1 MGQYVVRGVPASIL
15 QDSWWLED
23 AAPPPSR
30 EGSRNGD
37 KRWQAGAGLAL
48 LLALADVL
56 FWEQTPGLSLAVFAG
71 AVFGLVWLLT
81 GRRREM
87 AGPVGVFVLG
97 LLPVVEYVQALSVAF
112 LLGGGVVATCWAV
125 RGGRM
130 DLGEAVNRFVRRFP
144 LLGVRHAIA
153 LGQEAVQI
161 LRRDGFARSALRGWS
176 FPLAGALIL
185 GWLLITANPL
195 LMEMAE
201 DLSFHGI
208 APDRLMLWTGVGLL
222 VWPFL
227 AVALDAGLLR
237 PHAGPR
243 RPRHLPGLGVNA
255 HSVANS
261 LILFNALLAV
271 QTGLDLT
278 ILWGGAELPR
288 GMSHAEYAH
297 RGAYP
302 LLATALLAGG
312 FALAA
317 RPFLGHHKVLK
328 PLMYL
333 WLGQNV
339 LLVLSS
345 LLRLS
350 LYVESYGLTYLRV
363 HAGIWMGIVAI
374 GLVLTGW
381 QIARALPN
389 GWLLRRCAGLGLS
402 VLYLCCFVNFAAMIA
417 AENRAHPTRF
427 DAYYTCQLGPMAA
440 AVLLGACD
448 VSAPKPVIRDWREWG
463 FRAHRVIRNLPAT
476 DTAGAAHET
485 PRRR

>member
-15 QDSWWLED
+15 QDSWWLAD
-23 AAPPPSR
+23 TTPPPPAEKSLT
-30 EGSRNGD
+30 GD
-37 KRWQAGAGLAL
+37 KRWQAGIGLAL
-48 LLALADVL
+48 LLALADLL
-56 FWEQTPGLSLAVFAG
+56 FWEQSPGLSLAVFAV

-81 GRRREM
+81 GRKREM
-87 AGPVGVFVLG
+87 VGPVAVFVLG
-97 LLPVVEYVQALSVAF
+97 LLPVVEYVQLLSMAF

-125 RGGRM
+125 QGGHM
-130 DLGEAVNRFVRRFP
+130 NLGEAVSRFVSQFP
-144 LLGVRHAIA
+144 LLGVRHAFG
-153 LGQEAVQI
+153 LGREAAQI
-161 LRRDGFARSALRGWS
+161 LRRDGFARSALSGWS

-185 GWLLITANPL
+185 GWLLITANPV

-201 DLSFHGI
+201 DLTFHGI
-208 APDRLMLWTGVGLL
+208 APDRLMLWGGVALL

-227 AVALDAGLLR
+227 AVALDARLLQ
-237 PHAGPR
+237 PKAGPK
-243 RPRHLPGLGVNA
+243 RPLLLPGLGINA
-255 HSVANS
+255 RSVANS

-271 QTGLDLT
+271 QTGLDVT
-278 ILWGGAELPR
+278 ILWGGGDLPA

-317 RPFLGHHKVLK
+317 RPFLGHHKALK

-333 WLGQNV
+333 WLSQNV

-350 LYVESYGLTYLRV
+350 LYVDSYGLTYLRV

-389 GWLLRRCAGLGLS
+389 GWLLRRCTALGVG
-402 VLYLCCFVNFAAMIA
+402 VLYLCCFVNFAAVIA

-427 DAYYTCQLGPMAA
+427 DEYYTCGLGPMAA
-440 AVLLGACD
+440 AELVEHCGHNR
-448 VSAPKPVIRDWREWG
+448 VEPKVEDWREWG
-463 FRAHRVIRNLPAT
+463 FRAHRVIRNLHAP
-476 DTAGAAHET
+476 DPAGAAHET
-485 PRRR
+485 PRR

>member
-1 MGQYVVRGVPASIL
+1 M
-15 QDSWWLED
+15 
-23 AAPPPSR
+23 
-30 EGSRNGD
+30 
-37 KRWQAGAGLAL
+37 
-48 LLALADVL
+48 
-56 FWEQTPGLSLAVFAG
+56 
-71 AVFGLVWLLT
+71 
-81 GRRREM
+81 
-87 AGPVGVFVLG
+87 
-97 LLPVVEYVQALSVAF
+97 
-112 LLGGGVVATCWAV
+112 
-125 RGGRM
+125 
-130 DLGEAVNRFVRRFP
+130 
-144 LLGVRHAIA
+144 
-153 LGQEAVQI
+153 
-161 LRRDGFARSALRGWS
+161 
-176 FPLAGALIL
+176 
-185 GWLLITANPL
+185 
-195 LMEMAE
+195 
-201 DLSFHGI
+201 
-208 APDRLMLWTGVGLL
+208 
-222 VWPFL
+222 
-227 AVALDAGLLR
+227 
-237 PHAGPR
+237 
-243 RPRHLPGLGVNA
+243 
-255 HSVANS
+255 ANS

-389 GWLLRRCAGLGLS
+389 GWLLRRCAGLGLG
-402 VLYLCCFVNFAAMIA
+402 VIYLCCFVNFAAVIA

-440 AVLLGACD
+440 AELVGACD
-448 VSAPKPVIRDWREWG
+448 VSAPKPGIKDWREWG